1 MAYNYG
7 APPGAYGAP
16 QTPYGAPAG
25 NGPMGAPPG
34 FGAPPGMAPPG
45 FDAQSPASIPG
56 QFQPPPNMPP
66 NFNFAAPVIRLGVDG
81 QPQADAP
88 ERGHG
93 GRDRRDQ
100 RGANEVPL
108 GGRSRAGV
116 GSDTRGG
123 DRNIERDRQAVRESM
138 QALQPPTR
146 EEVARTIFVGGLVQ
160 NAPSDDDIE
169 AVLRCAGKLR
179 RWTRATDA
187 DGDRCRFGF
196 AEYEDVDSL
205 EAAFE
210 IFREIEVPL
219 IKSGVVEKD
228 AEGEPK
234 MTKLLVVVDEQSQEY
249 IREWKG
255 KRREDDDARQFRI
268 DGCKE
273 DLRQCITSISNAS
286 AFAHNQHTNGTADR
300 DGDTAMADATNG
312 AAKPGNNPTT
322 AEILPL
328 PIQLEDELSDI
339 PAEQRATVAA
349 EIRAFRDRSTRRDLE
364 RLRRE
369 EELEQAERNR
379 SAIAARVNRLA
390 SPPPSAAPSGPAGG
404 VNGNAPSGPR
414 GSHAIAGAPAGPRG
428 YRGAQLPND
437 YANGVAFIGA
447 NGNNNN
453 TSIKRETA
461 DDDDED
467 GAEESDAELERRR
480 HAQREDHAQRA
491 YLDAER
497 RWQNR
502 ERTRTAAL
510 EREHLREESELR
522 DLEREKGMIG
532 KRLAEWNDDE
542 EARVARE
549 EYYYDR
555 SSWLRK
561 RGQYREREE
570 REDGRDRGAEGRE
583 VEGRGQ
589 ADAFLDRMGGEVAG
603 GDGGAGGAAQVQQQ
617 QQRQAAPQ
625 QQPVGDVGG
634 AFKISL
640 NTVAAR
646 TKAAAA
652 AAAAAPA
659 PRRRGLAA
667 DVEGLLE
674 DEEDAAAQRPLLGL
688 KPLTDLST
696 APLHTSGQDLTDDEK
711 TSARRALAAEIPT
724 TTSAELFA
732 YPMPWQYITAEVLEQ
747 QIRPFVEKKVL
758 ESLGVQEAL
767 LVETVVQGL
776 KGRKAARGIVE
787 ELEPALEEEAEV
799 LVRKVWR
806 LAVFWGEAGG
816 RGLA

>member
-7 APPGAYGAP
+7 PPPGAFGG
-16 QTPYGAPAG
+16 QNPYGAPAG

-45 FDAQSPASIPG
+45 FDAQSPAGMQG

-81 QPQADAP
+81 LPQADAP
-88 ERGHG
+88 ERSYG
-93 GRDRRDQ
+93 GRDRRDP
-100 RGANEVPL
+100 RGANDMPL
-108 GGRSRAGV
+108 GGRSRAGL

-138 QALQPPTR
+138 LALQPPTR
-146 EEVARTIFVGGLVQ
+146 EEVARTIFVGGLVE
-160 NAPSDDDIE
+160 NAPSDEDIE
-169 AVLRCAGKLR
+169 GILRCAGKLR

-187 DGDRCRFGF
+187 DGEKCRFGF

-210 IFREIEVPL
+210 IFREVEVPL
-219 IKSGVVEKD
+219 IKNGVPEKD
-228 AEGEPK
+228 ENGEPK
-234 MTKLLVVVDEQSQEY
+234 MAKLLVVVDEQSQEY

-273 DLRQCITSISNAS
+273 DLRQCITSISNAN
-286 AFAHNQHTNGTADR
+286 AFAQNQHANGNA
-300 DGDTAMADATNG
+300 DGDGDAAMADGTNG
-312 AAKPGNNPTT
+312 EGRQGNN
-322 AEILPL
+322 AEVLTLPV
-328 PIQLEDELSDI
+328 QLEDELSDI

-390 SPPPSAAPSGPAGG
+390 SPPPSAAPSGPGG
-404 VNGNAPSGPR
+404 ANGTAPSGPR
-414 GSHAIAGAPAGPRG
+414 GNTIAGAPAGPKG

-437 YANGVAFIGA
+437 YANGVSFVGS
-447 NGNNNN
+447 NGM
-453 TSIKRETA
+453 KREE
-461 DDDDED
+461 DED
-467 GAEESDAELERRR
+467 AEEEDEELERRR
-480 HAQREDHAQRA
+480 QAKREDDLQRA

-502 ERTRTAAL
+502 ERTRMAAQ
-510 EREHLREESELR
+510 
-522 DLEREKGMIG
+522 EREKVREEAEKADIEREKTMIA
-532 KRLAEWNDDE
+532 KRLADWNDDE

-570 REDGRDRGAEGRE
+570 RDDARDRAAEQRE
-583 VEGRGQ
+583 SGEDRRRETEARGQ
-589 ADAFLDRMGGEVAG
+589 ADAFLDRMGG
-603 GDGGAGGAAQVQQQ
+603 QVD
-617 QQRQAAPQ
+617 
-625 QQPVGDVGG
+625 QPRDVKMDDQPGNVGG

-640 NTVAAR
+640 GNAAAR

-652 AAAAAPA
+652 AAGPA
-659 PRRRGLAA
+659 PRRGMA

-674 DEEDAAAQRPLLGL
+674 DEEDAAASGSKRPELR
-688 KPLTDLST
+688 PLTDLST
-696 APLHTSGQDLTDDEK
+696 APSGFDLSDDEK
-711 TSARRALAAEIPT
+711 AEARRALAADIP

-732 YPMPWQYITAEVLEQ
+732 YPIPWAHLTSAVLAAQ
-747 QIRPFVEKKVL
+747 VKPFVEKKVL
-758 ESLGVQEAL
+758 ESLGVQEEL
-767 LVETVVQGL
+767 LVDTVIEGL
-776 KGRKAARGIVE
+776 AGRKAAREIVA

-806 LAVFWGEAGG
+806 LAVFWGEAGA